1 MKEPLTDSMLDY
13 IQELEYQQ
21 YERSMDPDFFDEV
34 NEYEE
39 MEETE

>member
-1 MKEPLTDSMLDY
+1 MTLPLTDAMLDY
-13 IQELEYQQ
+13 IQQLEYQR
-21 YERSMDPDFFDEV
+21 YEQSMDPDFFDEV